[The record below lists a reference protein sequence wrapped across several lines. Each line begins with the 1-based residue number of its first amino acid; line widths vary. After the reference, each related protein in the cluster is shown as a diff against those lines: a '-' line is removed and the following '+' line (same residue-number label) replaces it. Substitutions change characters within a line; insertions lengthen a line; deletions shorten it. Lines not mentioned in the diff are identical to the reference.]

1 MNATEHLIEAMHA
14 TKMRDQTAEER
25 HLRFA
30 HQRAACVGGCAL
42 DLSALLS
49 ALAEIVI
56 GEKCVPVPVRELEA
70 VLAARPSLAT
80 NPFPVDAILARLPA
94 PKVDAIGGSAMNR
107 RKVIVS
113 KWTHVLEDDKP
124 SEWRDVEIGEA
135 WFHGFGADYEEFENG
150 PGNYS
155 TAIIEW
161 PDGRVEMVRPD
172 KIRFVDREVPR

>member
-94 PKVDAIGGSAMNR
+94 PKVDAIEWLSRRRSLIERAIDDEGSR
-107 RKVIVS
+107 P
-113 KWTHVLEDDKP
+113 TT
-124 SEWRDVEIGEA
+124 SE
-135 WFHGFGADYEEFENG
+135 
-150 PGNYS
+150 
-155 TAIIEW
+155 
-161 PDGRVEMVRPD
+161 
-172 KIRFVDREVPR
+172 KIRREWIEERDALTEAIAAIKARSAQV